1 MNYDV
6 IKYYVI
12 NHNIIKDYIIFHLMI
27 FFTTLSLKYT
37 FILFSFFIIREFV
50 NEWVGWVLRHAPKHG
65 ITQS

>member
-6 IKYYVI
+6 IKNYVI
-12 NHNIIKDYIIFHLMI
+12 NHNIIKDYIIFYLMI
-27 FFTTLSLKYT
+27 FYNSLLN
-37 FILFSFFIIREFV
+37 IHLPLFFFIIREFV

>member
-12 NHNIIKDYIIFHLMI
+12 NHNIIKDYIIFYLMI
-27 FFTTLSLKYT
+27 FYNSLLN
-37 FILFSFFIIREFV
+37 IHLPLFFFFIIREFV
-50 NEWVGWVLRHAPKHG
+50 NEWVGWVLRHAPKPC